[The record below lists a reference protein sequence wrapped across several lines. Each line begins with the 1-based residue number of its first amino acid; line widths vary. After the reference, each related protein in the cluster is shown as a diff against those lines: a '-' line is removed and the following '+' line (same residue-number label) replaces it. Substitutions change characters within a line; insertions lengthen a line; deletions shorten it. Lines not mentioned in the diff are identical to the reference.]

1 MDLVLETR
9 IASILPYLDEY
20 QVRIYLAAEA
30 KSLGWGGVSKIS
42 ELSKISRPTI
52 HVGLKDLAQGVVDK
66 RIRRVGGGRKKL
78 IAIQPA
84 LLSKLQALVEA
95 HTMGNPMNA

>member
-30 KSLGWGGVSKIS
+30 KSLGWGGRAVKF
-42 ELSKISRPTI
+42 
-52 HVGLKDLAQGVVDK
+52 
-66 RIRRVGGGRKKL
+66 
-78 IAIQPA
+78 
-84 LLSKLQALVEA
+84 
-95 HTMGNPMNA
+95 